1 MKALK
6 IAGLIILIILILAT
20 VVSVFLPSSIHAE
33 RSLLINRPA
42 ELVFNQVNHLKT
54 WKKWSYWDNIDPQMQ
69 STYEG
74 PEAGVGA
81 IHKWRSTDDMAGA
94 GTLTITESFPNEK
107 IVTTLNFEG
116 MGISTGGWLF
126 ASGDSGTN
134 VTTYM
139 DIELPFFGRIFPGL
153 VFEKMLNDDFDKTL
167 NGLKKH
173 CESLPLAEEKEWEI
187 SVMQST
193 PLQIMSIKITCKP
206 SEIGMQLGE
215 SYGKIGEAMM
225 KQGLKQSGPVLAVY
239 ESYSADK
246 VVMEPAIPVDKSGK
260 SEGNIIA
267 RELPSVQ
274 VMKLDF
280 YGDYIDTEKAHI
292 FMDEWARKEGK
303 TISGAPWEE
312 YVTDPTVEKDTTKWL
327 TRIYYPI
334 Q

>member
-33 RSLLINRPA
+33 RSTVINRPA
-42 ELVFNQVNHLKT
+42 LQVFNQVNHLKT
-54 WKKWSYWDNIDPQMQ
+54 WKKWSYWDSIDPKMQ

-81 IHKWRSTDDMAGA
+81 VHKWRSTNDMAGA
-94 GTLTITESFPNEK
+94 GTLTITESTPTEK

-126 ASGDSGTN
+126 TPGDSGTT

-139 DIELPFFGRIFPGL
+139 DIDLPFFGRIFPGL

-167 NGLKKH
+167 KGLKTH
-173 CESLPLAEEKEWEI
+173 CESLPLAEEKKWEV
-187 SVMQST
+187 SVIQST
-193 PLQIMSIKITCKP
+193 DLQIMAVKVTCKP
-206 SEIGMQLGE
+206 NEISMQLGE
-215 SYGKIGEAMM
+215 SYGKIDETMM
-225 KQGLKQSGPVLAVY
+225 KQGLKQSGPVLAIY
-239 ESYSADK
+239 ESFSAEK
-246 VVMEPAIPVDKSGK
+246 VVMEPAIPVDKPGK
-260 SEGNIIA
+260 TDGNIIA

-274 VMKLDF
+274 VMKLDY
-280 YGDYIDTEKAHI
+280 YGDYIETEKAHI
-292 FMDEWARKEGK
+292 FMDEWARKNGK
-303 TISGAPWEE
+303 TITGAPWEE
-312 YVTDPTVEKDTTKWL
+312 YVTDPMVEKDTTKWL